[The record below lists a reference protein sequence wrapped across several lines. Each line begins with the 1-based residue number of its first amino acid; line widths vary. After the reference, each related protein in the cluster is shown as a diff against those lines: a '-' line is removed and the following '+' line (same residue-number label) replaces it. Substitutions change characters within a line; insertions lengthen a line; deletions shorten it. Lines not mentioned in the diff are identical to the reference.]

1 MPTLTPQHLRE
12 TSRTIGRIPVRN
24 IWFLYLYASNL
35 AKFRGRFDAEIE
47 ESADFPEL
55 VARLLCRAVE
65 LRLRRNLSRNYRTRE
80 AVLSRVRGR
89 IDILKTVSEEL
100 LAQGKI
106 ACRFDELT
114 IDTSRNRLVRAAL
127 DTLAS
132 IVGDRALSH
141 RCKQLATGLANMGVS
156 RVRPSRSEIKSDRI
170 GRNDSEDALMVAL
183 AAIVFDL
190 VLPTEEA
197 GRNSL
202 TNAEKDEIAV
212 RHLFEKAIGN
222 FLAAELSHNRA
233 YRVIAGQQLQW
244 PIDAK
249 SDGISAILP
258 GMKTDI
264 VIENASLSSR
274 TVIDTKF
281 TSILGRNAYQKE
293 VLKSGYLY
301 QMYAYLRSQEN
312 PQSGISL
319 NADGLFIH
327 PTIDCDLDETVQIQG
342 HKIRFVTIDLALPT
356 ADIVTTLRSAI
367 VHRHIAQG
375 ENVR

>member
-1 MPTLTPQHLRE
+1 MPTLAPQHLRE

-35 AKFRGRFDAEIE
+35 AKFQGRFNAEIE
-47 ESADFPEL
+47 ESADLPEL
-55 VARLLCRAVE
+55 IARLLCHSVE
-65 LRLRRNLSRNYRTRE
+65 LRLRRNLSRGYRTRE

-89 IDILKTVSEEL
+89 INILKTVSEEL

-106 ACRFDELT
+106 ACRFEEQT
-114 IDTSRNRLVRAAL
+114 IDTSRNRLVWAAL

-132 IVGDRALSH
+132 IVGDRTLSH

-197 GRNSL
+197 GQNSL
-202 TNAEKDEIAV
+202 TRAEKDEIAV

-222 FLAAELSHNRA
+222 FLATELSHVRA

-244 PIDAK
+244 PVEAK
-249 SDGISAILP
+249 SAGINAILP

-264 VIENASLSSR
+264 VIENTSISSR

-281 TSILGRNAYQKE
+281 TSILGMNQYQKE

-312 PQSGISL
+312 AQSDISM

-327 PTIDCDLDETVQIQG
+327 PTVDCDLDETIKLQG
-342 HKIRFVTIDLALPT
+342 HQIRFLTIDLALPT
-356 ADIVTTLRSAI
+356 ADIINRLKTAVVPAL
-367 VHRHIAQG
+367 
-375 ENVR
+375 